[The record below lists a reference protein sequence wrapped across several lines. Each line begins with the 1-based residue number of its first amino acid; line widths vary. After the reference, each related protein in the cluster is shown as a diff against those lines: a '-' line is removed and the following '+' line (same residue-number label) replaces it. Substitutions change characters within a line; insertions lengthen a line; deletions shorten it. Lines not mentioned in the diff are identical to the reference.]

1 MWVLDFVF
9 GDIGDGEAIVVSEG
23 RALAGG
29 GMFRLKE
36 VNDGCWRKE
45 RRWRGRSKLHVG
57 IT

>member
-36 VNDGCWRKE
+36 VNDGCW
-45 RRWRGRSKLHVG
+45 
-57 IT
+57 